1 MIQLRDATIVNGSF
15 RLEGVSMELPAGAY
29 GILMGPSGAGK
40 STLLEALCGLKPVAA
55 GQIMLEG
62 RDVTA
67 LRPCDRGIGY
77 VPQDGAL
84 FPSMSV
90 AEHLALPLRIR
101 HRPSAEIARR
111 VEALAAELGLTHLLA
126 RYPTGLSGG
135 EAQRVALARA
145 LSFAPRILCL
155 DEPLASLDPTARIE
169 LTSLLARLH
178 QDYGI
183 TVLHSTHSLEE
194 ATRLAQYVFRLDRG
208 VIIQGGGVGGALT
221 MANSPGDQD

>member
-1 MIQLRDATIVNGSF
+1 MIQFMDATIVNGAF
-15 RLEGVSMELPAGAY
+15 VLAGVSLHLPEACY

-40 STLLEALCGLKPVAA
+40 STLLEALCGLKPIAA
-55 GQIMLEG
+55 GRILLEG

-90 AEHLALPLRIR
+90 AEHLAFPLRIR
-101 HRPSAEIARR
+101 RRPSAEIARR
-111 VEALAAELGLTHLLA
+111 VEELAAELGLSHLLA
-126 RYPTGLSGG
+126 RCPVGLSGG
-135 EAQRVALARA
+135 EVQRVALGRA
-145 LSFAPRILCL
+145 LAFAPRILCL
-155 DEPLASLDPTARIE
+155 DEPLASLDPTARDQ
-169 LTSLLARLH
+169 LTSLLGRVH

-194 ATRLAQYVFRLDRG
+194 AGKLGQYVFRLDRG
-208 VIIQGGGVGGALT
+208 VIIQEGGIGGR
-221 MANSPGDQD
+221 